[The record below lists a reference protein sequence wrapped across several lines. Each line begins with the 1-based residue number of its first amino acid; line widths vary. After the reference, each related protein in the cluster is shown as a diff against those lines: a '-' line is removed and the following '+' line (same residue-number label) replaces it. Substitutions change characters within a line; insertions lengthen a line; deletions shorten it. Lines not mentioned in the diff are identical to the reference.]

1 MIGRL
6 RGIILEKQ
14 PPEILLEVSGVGYE
28 LQLPMTCFYELPS
41 LGEEV
46 ILYTHFV
53 VREDAQLLYGFNNR
67 RERSLFRELLKANGV
82 GPKLALAI
90 LSGMSANQVVSAI
103 EREDI
108 SSLIKLPGV
117 GKKTAERLVVEMKDR
132 LKGWS
137 DGALFTPMTDAVGVA
152 PGKTTALT
160 RQTFVGKVMSL
171 LLNMLSRLVITFL
184 PRSKCLLIS
193 WLQSPSAVI
202 LEPKKIKSD
211 TVSTVSPSI
220 SHELPDV
227 QAGFRKG
234 RGTRDQ
240 IANICWIMEKAR
252 EFQKNIYFC
261 FTDYAKAFD
270 CMDHNKLWKI

>member
-137 DGALFTPMTDAVGVA
+137 DGALFTPMTYAVGVA
-152 PGKTTALT
+152 QANGEPLSNVEEEAISALLALGYKPQQAAT
-160 RQTFVGKVMSL
+160 VVSKVAKPEMKVEAL
-171 LLNMLSRLVITFL
+171 IREALRAML
-184 PRSKCLLIS
+184 
-193 WLQSPSAVI
+193 
-202 LEPKKIKSD
+202 
-211 TVSTVSPSI
+211 
-220 SHELPDV
+220 
-227 QAGFRKG
+227 
-234 RGTRDQ
+234 
-240 IANICWIMEKAR
+240 
-252 EFQKNIYFC
+252 
-261 FTDYAKAFD
+261 
-270 CMDHNKLWKI
+270 